1 MDITLSAS
9 EQQVRD
15 GVRQLLTSEVT
26 TDFVQSVEDTR
37 QFPAELW
44 QLLGRDGWLGVG
56 VSDGPDGAGGSLV
69 DWALVLEESGRV
81 ACPAPV
87 VEHLAAVAYL
97 ASALPQT
104 DPRLTEAAAGRLVV
118 TLAHLDK
125 PGAPVTADMSAGG
138 TAGHANLTGVKVLVP
153 YAEGASH
160 IVVVANSDCGR
171 SYFWLDASS
180 PGVSLTPIDS
190 VSRNQ
195 HCLLLLD
202 AAPAELLGTGAQDPA
217 ADLIELYTLASDAF
231 AVGLMGRMIDMS
243 LTYVQQRV
251 QFGQPIGQFQ
261 AVQHR
266 CADMAVAHSGAQSLL
281 YKAAWL
287 LSTGKPAEETLL
299 MCHAYGRD
307 AAAVVLGNAHQ
318 VHGAMG
324 FMMEYPLHQFS
335 RRAKVYE
342 QTLGQASL
350 HRERFAQLEGQKL
363 AQRAAGTAVPE
374 QARGP
379 AQALV
384 PH

>member
-1 MDITLSAS
+1 MDITLSDS

-15 GVRQLLTSEVT
+15 GARQLLSGEVT
-26 TDFVQSVEDTR
+26 TDFVQSVEDGG
-37 QFPAELW
+37 QFPAGLW
-44 QLLGRDGWLGVG
+44 KLLARNGWLGVG
-56 VSDGPDGAGGSLV
+56 VSDGTDGAGGSFV
-69 DWALVLEESGRV
+69 EWALMLEESGRV

-97 ASALPQT
+97 VSVLPPG
-104 DPRLTEAAAGRLVV
+104 DGRLADAAAGRLIV

-125 PGAPVTADMSAGG
+125 PGAPVTARPAGS
-138 TAGHANLTGVKVLVP
+138 GHAELTGVKMLVP
-153 YAEGASH
+153 YARGATH
-160 IVVVANSDCGR
+160 VIVVAGSGTGQG
-171 SYFWLDASS
+171 YFWLDARSA
-180 PGVSLTPIDS
+180 GVTLTPIDS

-195 HCLLLLD
+195 QCLLQLD
-202 AAPAELLGTGAQDPA
+202 AAPAELLGDRGGEPSG
-217 ADLIELYTLASDAF
+217 DLIELYTLASDAF
-231 AVGLMGRMIDMS
+231 AVGLMGRMLEMS
-243 LTYVQQRV
+243 LTYAQDRV
-251 QFGQPIGQFQ
+251 QFGQPIGRFQ

-307 AAAVVLGNAHQ
+307 AAAIVLGQAHQ

-335 RRAKVYE
+335 RRAKIYE
-342 QTLGQASL
+342 QSLGQAAQ
-350 HRERFAQLEGQKL
+350 HRERFAQLEQRRLTERL
-363 AQRAAGTAVPE
+363 ARTPAPE
-374 QARGP
+374 QT
-379 AQALV
+379 LV